1 MSEPQVLIHFPD
13 DAHFS
18 YIYRLLL
25 QKVSPGRWVVLTPG
39 LELEVQDLNAP
50 RHLVL
55 GMHSPFPAEVA
66 DDCYVFDDL
75 SRNELERQ
83 RKLARTMS
91 SILDD
96 GDIAAV
102 AAMQWIGADPA
113 SGKFGKVVPHEIL
126 EDIVTQG
133 SSGLVLWDNETEYV
147 KEMPVD
153 DVASFIG
160 TRKESAGDLRTIG
173 DHRDGSG
180 KRYIDFKDGLNLL
193 EKQHLMIGLL
203 WVPEL

>member
-1 MSEPQVLIHFPD
+1 MARTLNVSEPQVLIHFPD

-18 YIYRLLL
+18 YRLLL
-25 QKVSPGRWVVLTPG
+25 HKVSPGRWVVLTPD
-39 LELEVQDLNAP
+39 LELEVQDLNAR

-55 GMHSPFPAEVA
+55 GMHSPFPAQVA

-83 RKLARTMS
+83 RKLARTMG

-113 SGKFGKVVPHEIL
+113 KGCA
-126 EDIVTQG
+126 T
-133 SSGLVLWDNETEYV
+133 
-147 KEMPVD
+147 
-153 DVASFIG
+153 
-160 TRKESAGDLRTIG
+160 
-173 DHRDGSG
+173 
-180 KRYIDFKDGLNLL
+180 
-193 EKQHLMIGLL
+193 
-203 WVPEL
+203 